1 MTTCSVCHF
10 ETAMDDVMVAGERG
24 HIICV
29 RCYYRATGAARPM
42 PASLRRQVIA
52 TLAAITEEK
61 TEASRE
67 S

>member
-10 ETAMDDVMVAGERG
+10 ETVMDDVMVAGERG

-42 PASLRRQVIA
+42 PASLQRAV
-52 TLAAITEEK
+52 AAALELIS
-61 TEASRE
+61 EAAS
-67 S
+67 